1 MLEYAAS
8 ISKGH
13 MTRSPEAACADT
25 ALLWAHML
33 HTVDRN
39 TYYVKAKMVL
49 DLFGKRISNSC
60 PCCEYVNGLGM
71 EDVYAGKNCDQ
82 YCPLHGFWKGSD
94 STFTFNFVSSFV
106 DPCECEQLESV
117 YNNWREAVHSG
128 VDTSKYALAVAVAA
142 LEGYHYWK
150 AMREMNITW

>member
-1 MLEYAAS
+1 MLEYAVS

-33 HTVDRN
+33 YAVDRN
-39 TYYVKAKMVL
+39 TYYAKAKIAL
-49 DLFGKRISNSC
+49 DVFGKHISNSC
-60 PCCEYVNGLGM
+60 PCCEYVTSLGV
-71 EDVYAGKNCDQ
+71 EDVCGGYNCDE

-94 STFTFNFVSSFV
+94 PTLTFDFVSSFG
-106 DPCECEQLESV
+106 DSCECEQLESV
-117 YNNWREAVHSG
+117 YSNWRGAVYRG
-128 VDTSKYALAVAVAA
+128 VDTKAYAYHVVAVA

>member
-1 MLEYAAS
+1 MLEYAVS

-25 ALLWAHML
+25 ALLWTHML
-33 HTVDRN
+33 YDVDRN
-39 TYYVKAKMVL
+39 TYHTKAKMAL

-60 PCCEYVNGLGM
+60 PCCEYVDSLGM
-71 EDVYAGKNCDQ
+71 EDVCAGYNCNQ
-82 YCPLHGFWKGSD
+82 HCPLHGFWKGSD
-94 STFTFNFVSSFV
+94 PTLTFDFTPYINAS
-106 DPCECEQLESV
+106 CECEQLKSV
-117 YNNWREAVHSG
+117 YSNWRGAVYRG
-128 VDTSKYALAVAVAA
+128 VATIAYAYHVVIVA